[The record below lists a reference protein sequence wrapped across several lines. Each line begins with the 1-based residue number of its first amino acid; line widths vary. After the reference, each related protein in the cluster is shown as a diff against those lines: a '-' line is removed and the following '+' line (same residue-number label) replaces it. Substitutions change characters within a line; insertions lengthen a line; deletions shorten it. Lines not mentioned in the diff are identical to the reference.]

1 MDPLTVSESE
11 VRFLEVN
18 QNDLE
23 ADHSDL
29 LNVVQAEADDE
40 KQLNAAIASLAD
52 QLQKLGSD
60 LDGLSGED
68 LGRVQNEVNL

>member
-60 LDGLSGED
+60 LDGLSRED
-68 LGRVQNEVNL
+68 LERVQNEVNL